1 MSRCR
6 KEMYFFL
13 FLLAAYCS
21 SNFCIMNLKYVSF
34 FFYSFPIFSG
44 KKKKN
49 TLKLYS
55 KILLM
60 LLSPLFRRT
69 TIEII
74 LIPTTFGILLCRR
87 RGSFSK
93 CCKFWNC
100 QLFRVIFGESLTL
113 LPGLWH
119 QLTHLP

>member
-44 KKKKN
+44 KKKKKHPK
-49 TLKLYS
+49 TLFQNSTNATQPPFQKNNY
-55 KILLM
+55 
-60 LLSPLFRRT
+60 
-69 TIEII
+69 
-74 LIPTTFGILLCRR
+74 
-87 RGSFSK
+87 
-93 CCKFWNC
+93 
-100 QLFRVIFGESLTL
+100 
-113 LPGLWH
+113 
-119 QLTHLP
+119 